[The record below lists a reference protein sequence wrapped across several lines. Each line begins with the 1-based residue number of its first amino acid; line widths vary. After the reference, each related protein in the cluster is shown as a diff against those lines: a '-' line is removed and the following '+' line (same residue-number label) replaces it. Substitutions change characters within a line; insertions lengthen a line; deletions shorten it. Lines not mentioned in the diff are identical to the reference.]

1 MDQVC
6 GCDNITYSNDCVAFS
21 NGTSI
26 STAGK
31 CGEENGIFSAS
42 QKIAYPEFIESFD
55 TAMSTSAAFSI
66 KGFVLLGSM
75 LHVASSSAGKTRH
88 IPQARKLQDD
98 TCTYNV
104 EVLIGGCGYE

>member
-1 MDQVC
+1 
-6 GCDNITYSNDCVAFS
+6 
-21 NGTSI
+21 
-26 STAGK
+26 
-31 CGEENGIFSAS
+31 
-42 QKIAYPEFIESFD
+42 
-55 TAMSTSAAFSI
+55 MSTSAAFSI

-88 IPQARKLQDD
+88 IQARKLQDD